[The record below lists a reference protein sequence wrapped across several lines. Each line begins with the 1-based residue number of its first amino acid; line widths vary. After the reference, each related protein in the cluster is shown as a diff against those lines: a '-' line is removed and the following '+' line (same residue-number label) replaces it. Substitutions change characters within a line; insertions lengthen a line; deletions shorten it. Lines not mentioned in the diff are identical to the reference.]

1 MLKRRILSLLLA
13 GVMSFT
19 LAGGA
24 SAALLEFP
32 LDSFSGVNAALSE
45 VLTELPSLPQY
56 NEQNPHHSINRLG
69 AFQTAR
75 TLSLEE
81 SGIKGAHNNALV
93 LMRFGGEPEF
103 VAGENNLHQQLDL
116 AYNSSELSVQNYFD
130 EISFG
135 ELSVDTKLFPESES
149 SFELG
154 KSKNYFLPVSREN
167 PEGYPTHLRLVAVV
181 DQNGA
186 ATNYTLPLNE
196 TSACDVTSSNP
207 QDHVF
212 ELDGELYLCP
222 HVDVTARLQNP
233 FTGAY
238 TLEYSDQLLDFAE
251 GESHII
257 YHDGEIASIC
267 ITSIDQILRLNYIAG
282 EAMNYVEQAGFSDA
296 AGTTLYLDS
305 EYGSWGDLLW
315 PQQTGYLP
323 LRMDDEDYNRQ
334 VLRAYLG
341 FLPTEQQ
348 YRALREKYDDIW
360 ESLTRT
366 PSYSDSTGGVY
377 YYNLIL
383 NSGDGSSVT
392 DAAGNT
398 FPENGTFAHEFS
410 HLLGFCDYY
419 CYEDQSA
426 ATIGFW
432 DLMNQTLPVP
442 QYIST
447 PLRDKYGDWFDSSN
461 IQEIT
466 ADGEYVIDLVSGAE
480 TKEGKVFGYTIADP
494 LCSDETIFI
503 EYRGLRGVFE
513 GSEAA
518 QVYRPAEGLV
528 LYNFN
533 SRLDDE
539 YRGNMQAPATGPFGM
554 RSYYQPGIAAEVL
567 GSQYNQLSS
576 VLRTALNQSFSA
588 LTDQPVAWGD
598 QLTRL
603 GLTEFGSVS
612 GSENAITCQ
621 QTGGN
626 TGIVITG
633 VHQDPADETK
643 MVFTVDRKA
652 PEVLSSVLVDGKL
665 TVRFDETIF
674 AGSAFSSLGAATVSG
689 DTLTV
694 TLADGANSVTIP
706 KDAVVD
712 AVGRTLDADLTL
724 GRTTFTDITGHW
736 AEESILR
743 AVELG
748 LFGGTSHTTFSP
760 ENSMTRGMLV
770 TILYRLEGSPE
781 TGSHHFTDVTYTDYY
796 AKPVAWASASGVMNG
811 VDNTLFAPNEPL
823 TREQLATVLMRYASY
838 KKLDTSAQGSLS
850 SFRDQGEI
858 SSWAYDAL
866 EYAVGASLI
875 GGKDEGLLVPKG
887 TATRAEVATILIRF
901 LDRYSL

>member
-1 MLKRRILSLLLA
+1 
-13 GVMSFT
+13 MSFT

-32 LDSFSGVNAALSE
+32 LGSFPGVNASLSE

-56 NEQNPHHSINRLG
+56 NAQNPRHSINRLG
-69 AFQTAR
+69 EFQAERAR
-75 TLSLEE
+75 ALEE

-103 VAGENNLHQQLDL
+103 VEGENNLHRQLDL
-116 AYNSSELSVQNYFD
+116 AYNSSELSVKNYFD
-130 EISFG
+130 EVSFG

-154 KSKNYFLPVSREN
+154 KSKNYFLPISREN
-167 PEGYPTHLRLVAVV
+167 PEGYPTHLRLIAVV
-181 DQNGA
+181 DQSGA
-186 ATNYTLPLNE
+186 STEYTLPLNE
-196 TSACDVTSSNP
+196 TSACNVTSSNP

-233 FTGAY
+233 LTGACS
-238 TLEYSDQLLDFAE
+238 LEYSDQLLDFAE

-282 EAMNYVEQAGFSDA
+282 EAMKYVEEAGFSDA

-305 EYGSWGDLLW
+305 EYGNWGDLLW

-323 LRMDDEDYNRQ
+323 MRMDDELYNRQ

-360 ESLTRT
+360 ESLTQT
-366 PSYSDSTGGVY
+366 PDYCDNTGGIY

-383 NSGDGSSVT
+383 NSGDGSSIT
-392 DAAGNT
+392 DSAGNT

-432 DLMNQTLPVP
+432 DLMNQTLPIP

-447 PLRDKYGDWFDSSN
+447 PLRDKYGDWFDPSN

-466 ADGEYVIDLVSGAE
+466 ADGEYVIDMVSGAE
-480 TKEGKVFGYTIADP
+480 SREDKVFGYTVADP

-513 GSEAA
+513 GSEAS

-554 RSYYQPGIAAEVL
+554 LSYYQPGVAAEVL
-567 GSQYNQLSS
+567 GNQYYQLSS
-576 VLRTALNQSFSA
+576 VLRTALDQSFSA

-598 QLTRL
+598 QLTPL

-621 QTGGN
+621 QTGEN
-626 TGIVITG
+626 TGIIITD
-633 VHQDPADETK
+633 VHRDPADGTK

-652 PEVLSSVLVDGKL
+652 PEVLSSVFADGKL
-665 TVRFDETIF
+665 TVRFDEEIF
-674 AGSAFSSLGAATVSG
+674 AGSAFSSLGSAEISG

-694 TLADGANSVTIP
+694 TLADGTDSVTIP
-706 KDAVVD
+706 KAAIAD
-712 AVGRTLDADLTL
+712 AVGRTLESDLTL
-724 GRTTFTDITGHW
+724 GRTTFTDIGGHW
-736 AEESILR
+736 AEDSILR

-748 LFGGTSHTTFSP
+748 LFGGTSPTTFSP
-760 ENSMTRGMLV
+760 ENPMTRGMLV
-770 TILYRLEGSPE
+770 TILYRLEGNPA
-781 TGSHHFTDVTYTDYY
+781 TGSHNFTDVTYTDYY
-796 AKPVAWASASGVMNG
+796 AKPVAWASANGVMNG
-811 VDNTLFAPNEPL
+811 VDATLFAPNEPL

-838 KKLDTSAQGSLS
+838 RELDTSAQGSLS

-875 GGKDEGLLVPKG
+875 GGKDGGMLVPKG
-887 TATRAEVATILIRF
+887 MASRAEVATILVRF
-901 LDRYSL
+901 LDYYQL